1 MLTQG
6 FCEYGGSYSWASP
19 LCSRLQLVMLSTV
32 PQALFLSV
40 KSSVILFLLEIA
52 YLNHT
57 ECIFNR
63 GKLKI
68 TNSTKVKTDSSYLPL
83 S

>member
-6 FCEYGGSYSWASP
+6 FCEYGGSYSSASP
-19 LCSRLQLVMLSTV
+19 LCYRLQLVVLSTA
-32 PQALFLSV
+32 PQVFLSV
-40 KSSVILFLLEIA
+40 KSSVILFLLIA

-63 GKLKI
+63 GKLRI
-68 TNSTKVKTDSSYLPL
+68 TNSAKVKTDSSYLPL

>member
-1 MLTQG
+1 MGLSFVLSPTTGCALDSPTGLFFYQSNLVS
-6 FCEYGGSYSWASP
+6 FYSFW
-19 LCSRLQLVMLSTV
+19 RL
-32 PQALFLSV
+32 
-40 KSSVILFLLEIA
+40 IA

-63 GKLKI
+63 GKLRI